1 MINKMKIK
9 CIFALFAASIIL
21 SLSSCT
27 KESVGKTYS
36 ITYNGHYS
44 SATIDVF
51 EYDKNGEPI
60 HHVGGKFYQ
69 GKTRDFTAQSSAT
82 KVKVHVELPFD
93 IGWVGT
99 AYSLSS
105 SPLKIVIDDN
115 TNLGAEP

>member
-1 MINKMKIK
+1 MKIK
-9 CIFALFAASIIL
+9 CVFALFTAIL
-21 SLSSCT
+21 FFLLLSCT
-27 KESVGKTYS
+27 KEGNEENISKNYS

-60 HHVGGKFYQ
+60 HHIGGKFYQ
-69 GKTRDFTAQSSAT
+69 GRTREFTAQSSAT

-93 IGWVGT
+93 IGWVKT
-99 AYSLSS
+99 SYSLSS

-115 TNLGAEP
+115 TSLGAEP